1 MHGYLRA
8 RDWDAVFRRND
19 EKDKLNGEIEV
30 KANRTRT
37 L

>member
-8 RDWDAVFRRND
+8 RNWDVIFRRND
-19 EKDKLNGEIEV
+19 EKDKLSGEIEV
-30 KANRTRT
+30 KENRTRT